1 MGIVIRAAELPADRD
16 ILLDTLLRNR
26 DQGDNALRQARFEW
40 SLSCNPYGRPRAWLA
55 IDESS
60 GKVIGSVSAFPR
72 RMLVNG
78 AATLGWNGGDTS
90 IAREFRTLGAA
101 LKLRRA
107 VKEGVERGEMR
118 FLYSHPVDRMR
129 VVLEKVGHV
138 IIGRLARH
146 SLILRFDRFVNQAM
160 GKNFVAAMLAQ
171 TANPLL
177 QAWSWKGIS
186 SARDGV
192 VVRLQE
198 RNHFGDEFDALLA
211 RAAKNYPV
219 IAARDARFLSWR
231 FLQNPLHADFKIFRL
246 EAPQAG
252 DGLRGLRGYAIVDL
266 KGDGARILDFLV
278 EEQRRDLPTLL
289 AGIIR
294 WLRPKGICSVSVRA
308 HDHNPVLPLLRAFG
322 PTSLDAVNSGIAL
335 YVSAGGPN
343 GVLLDERNWFMTQ
356 ADRDT

>member
-1 MGIVIRAAELPADRD
+1 MGIVIREADLPADRD

-26 DQGDNALRQARFEW
+26 DQGDNALRRARFEW

-60 GKVIGSVSAFPR
+60 GRVIGAVSAFPR
-72 RMLVNG
+72 RVLVNG
-78 AATLGWNGGDTS
+78 EAVLGWNGGDTS
-90 IAREFRTLGAA
+90 IDREFRTLGAA

-107 VKEGVERGEMR
+107 VKECVDRGEMR

-129 VVLEKVGHV
+129 VVLEKAGHV

-146 SLILRFDRFVNQAM
+146 GLILRFDRFVNQAM

-186 SARDGV
+186 SSRDGA
-192 VVRLQE
+192 VVRAQE
-198 RNHFGDEFDALLA
+198 RNRFGDEFDALFA

-219 IAARDARFLSWR
+219 VAARDAKFLSWR
-231 FLQNPLHADFKIFRL
+231 FLQNPLHAEVKIFRL
-246 EAPQAG
+246 EAAEH
-252 DGLRGLRGYAIVDL
+252 LRGYAIVDL

-289 AGIIR
+289 AGLIR
-294 WLRPKGICSVSVRA
+294 WLRPRGACSVSMRA
-308 HDHNPVLPLLRAFG
+308 HDHNPALPLLRTLG
-322 PTSLDAVNSGIAL
+322 PTSLDTVNSGIAL
-335 YVSAGGPN
+335 HVSAGGPN

-356 ADRDT
+356 ADRDV

>member
-1 MGIVIRAAELPADRD
+1 MGIVIRAADLPADRD

-26 DQGDNALRQARFEW
+26 DQEDNALRQARFAW

-60 GKVIGSVSAFPR
+60 GRVIGSVSAFPR
-72 RMLVNG
+72 RVLVNG
-78 AATLGWNGGDTS
+78 EATLGWNGGDTS
-90 IAREFRTLGAA
+90 IDREFRTLGAA

-107 VKEGVERGEMR
+107 VKDCVDRSEMR

-138 IIGRLARH
+138 VIGKLARH
-146 SLILRFDRFVNQAM
+146 GLILRFDRFVNNAM
-160 GKNFVAAMLAQ
+160 GKNFVAAMLAH

-177 QAWSWKGIS
+177 QAWSRKGNS
-186 SARDGV
+186 SSRDGA

-198 RNHFGDEFDALLA
+198 RNHFGDEFDALFA
-211 RAAKNYPV
+211 RVAKNYPV

-246 EAPQAG
+246 EAG
-252 DGLRGLRGYAIVDL
+252 DSLRGYAIVDL

-278 EEQRRDLPTLL
+278 EDHRCDLGALV
-289 AGIIR
+289 AGLIR

-308 HDHNPVLPLLRAFG
+308 NDHNPILSLLRSFG
-322 PTSLDAVNSGIAL
+322 PTSLDTVNSGIAL
-335 YVSAGGPN
+335 HASAGGPS
-343 GVLLDERNWFMTQ
+343 GVVLDERNWFMTQ